1 MMTITATSTTFAP
14 QSFES
19 AHRAYVSTQVDW
31 TAVPED
37 IHRAFVAWRVTG
49 QSQIVD
55 EAIPLESPVAA
66 VEFIAQQLQI
76 SQDRV
81 LKAAGIAERTFY
93 GWKTEAR
100 RPRVSSLGS
109 LWALVQVVER
119 LSDGGRAVSRLFQG
133 SARAQ
138 QAFDR
143 GDANGIVQALLLD
156 ASNGSAPNWGPSY
169 DLRASELGSATRSL
183 RRNTPVTAAVRV
195 NLARRPAN
203 RDDAE

>member
-1 MMTITATSTTFAP
+1 MMTITATTTIAP
-14 QSFES
+14 PLLDLT
-19 AHRAYVSTQVDW
+19 HRAYVSTQVDW
-31 TAVPED
+31 KAVPED
-37 IHRAFVAWRVTG
+37 VHRAFEAWSVGG
-49 QSQIVD
+49 QAHVID
-55 EAIPLESPVAA
+55 EPTPLESPVAA
-66 VEFIAQQLQI
+66 VEFVAQQLQI

-119 LSDGGRAVSRLFQG
+119 LGDGGRTVSRLFQT

-143 GDANGIVQALLLD
+143 GDANGIVEALLLN
-156 ASNGSAPNWGPSY
+156 ASKESGRGWGPSY
-169 DLRASELGSATRSL
+169 DLRASELGPATRST
-183 RRNTPVTAAVRV
+183 RPITSVAPAVRV
-195 NLARRPAN
+195 RLQRRPVN
-203 RDDAE
+203 RDEAE